1 MNKLL
6 TIKRIGILLSL
17 LFIFG
22 CTQPVVSASE
32 NSNLTQE
39 QLKQQDEL
47 GNKAFAA
54 TNKGD
59 FAAAEEYWTQ
69 ILEKFPDNAAVWSNR
84 GNSRVS
90 QNKLEEALADF
101 NKSIELAP
109 NVTDPYLNRG
119 TALEGLG
126 RWDEAIA
133 DYNHILELDPND
145 AMAYN
150 NRGNAEAGLG
160 KWQEA
165 IADYQKSA
173 EIAPNFAFARANY
186 VLALYETGE
195 KDKAIKEM
203 KNIIRKYPQFP
214 DVRAALTAALWVEGE
229 KGEAESNWVAAYG
242 LDRRYKDIN
251 WVKNVRRWPDSM
263 VAALEKF
270 FKLQ

>member
-1 MNKLL
+1 MIKLL
-6 TIKRIGILLSL
+6 GILLSL
-17 LFIFG
+17 ILLFSWIE
-22 CTQPVVSASE
+22 PVYAFTNQNSE
-32 NSNLTQE
+32 LTKE
-39 QLKQQDEL
+39 ELKQRDEL

-59 FAAAEEYWTQ
+59 FAVAEEYWTK
-69 ILEKFPDNAAVWSNR
+69 IIEKFPDNAAVWSNR
-84 GNSRVS
+84 GNSRIS

-109 NVTDPYLNRG
+109 NATDPYLNRG
-119 TALEGLG
+119 AALEGLG

-133 DYNHILELDPND
+133 DYNYILELDPSD

-150 NRGNAEAGLG
+150 NRGNAKAGL
-160 KWQEA
+160 KRWEEA

-173 EIAPNFAFARANY
+173 EKAPNFAFARANY
-186 VLALYETGE
+186 ALALYETGQE
-195 KDKAIKEM
+195 DKAIREM

-214 DVRAALTAALWVEGE
+214 DVRASLTAALWAKGE

-242 LDRRYKDIN
+242 LDRRYKDID

-263 VAALEKF
+263 VAALDKF
-270 FKLQ
+270 LKLQ